1 MLKNILKLLHPC
13 TSPVT
18 RRRSLHKTKA
28 QSLVEFAITLPIIII
43 LLSGVVEFGF
53 ALNFYLSLLD
63 ASRQAAR
70 WGSNLD
76 PYNIDGTTNNTFYS
90 SVAGEARYNL
100 DPQIVNSAYEGRRI
114 HLDPALDDV
123 VVSVFTIDGT
133 TVDIVH
139 TYQLYTNVT
148 PIFNT
153 TTIISD
159 NLVTGTP
166 NAGILVVEVHHNYHQ
181 VLNLPW
187 LTPFVP
193 DPMYLTA
200 YSIMP
205 LIAAEPPDTVP

>member
-76 PYNIDGTTNNTFYS
+76 PFNTNGTDNYTFYS
-90 SVAGEARYNL
+90 NVAAEARYNL
-100 DPQIVNSAYEGRRI
+100 DPSVLNPSYEGRSI
-114 HLDPALDDV
+114 TLDPNIDDV
-123 VVSVFTIDGT
+123 VVSVFSVDGT
-133 TVDIVH
+133 TVTRYPTAGSYH
-139 TYQLYTNVT
+139 LFNNVS
-148 PIFNT
+148 PIFDET
-153 TTIISD
+153 RITD
-159 NLVTGTP
+159 NLVTGAP
-166 NAGILVVEVHHNYHQ
+166 NSGVLVVEVHHNYHQ

-193 DPMYLTA
+193 DPMYLRA

-205 LIAAEPPDTVP
+205 LSAAEP